1 VERRGGRLAFMGRG
15 SERRA
20 GFSLKAWFSSN
31 GRRLRLG
38 LPKFDFAHDNL
49 RAAYLEI
56 LAVKMPDRLDVDSWG
71 GAIRLQSL
79 ADEGSHA
86 VRQKFLGDDDPQS
99 VVMRGGG
106 EFDVKTH

>member
-1 VERRGGRLAFMGRG
+1 
-15 SERRA
+15 
-20 GFSLKAWFSSN
+20 
-31 GRRLRLG
+31 
-38 LPKFDFAHDNL
+38 
-49 RAAYLEI
+49 
-56 LAVKMPDRLDVDSWG
+56 MPDRLDVDSAG

-86 VRQKFLGDDDPQS
+86 VGQKLLGDDDPQS